1 MKSLKRPYVLYV
13 AEKIY
18 FQIVQLKKQNPKFS
32 KKDCIKNF
40 IGSELYNKIS
50 TGEFHDNWFVD
61 LKQNNFIDFTTQ
73 KKIPDE
79 TIKLLQ
85 IQKNVMIKQL
95 IKFPSLYNTKNNDPL
110 EISNRALNHL
120 WRMCESYELWCK
132 ETKQEDLIVLNLID
146 QEN

>member
-50 TGEFHDNWFVD
+50 TGEFHDDWFVD
-61 LKQNNFIDFTTQ
+61 LKQNNFIDLTTQ
-73 KKIPDE
+73 KKIP
-79 TIKLLQ
+79 TILASSQMSKKSSRFWRGLG
-85 IQKNVMIKQL
+85 KNLAYKIFKDVDLVLAVDPQQAEL
-95 IKFPSLYNTKNNDPL
+95 FKNSHDG
-110 EISNRALNHL
+110 
-120 WRMCESYELWCK
+120 
-132 ETKQEDLIVLNLID
+132 
-146 QEN
+146 